1 MKTYLNFGGFYYSDH
16 GSAVEMW
23 VTGPYDCECDDEYDW
38 RQAYDLY
45 ANFYVEWF
53 NTLFDTDLVFL
64 RVWSPREYNFQ
75 TDSIE
80 VEVNDED
87 AAKLKRVAHEE
98 FGSELTEMIRRV
110 TTSRSGYIPFYTPE
124 TLEDEDDRYMECILD
139 TVLEA
144 LGDDWWDYYQRL
156 DIDEDFRRVSHV

>member
-23 VTGPYDCECDDEYDW
+23 VTGPYDCECETEYDW

-64 RVWSPREYNFQ
+64 RVWS
-75 TDSIE
+75 
-80 VEVNDED
+80 
-87 AAKLKRVAHEE
+87 L
-98 FGSELTEMIRRV
+98 
-110 TTSRSGYIPFYTPE
+110 
-124 TLEDEDDRYMECILD
+124 
-139 TVLEA
+139 
-144 LGDDWWDYYQRL
+144 
-156 DIDEDFRRVSHV
+156 